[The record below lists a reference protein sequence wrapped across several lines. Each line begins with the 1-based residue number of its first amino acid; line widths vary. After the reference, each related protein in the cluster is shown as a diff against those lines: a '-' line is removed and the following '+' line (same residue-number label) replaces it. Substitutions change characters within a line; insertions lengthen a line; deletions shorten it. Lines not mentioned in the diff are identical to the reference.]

1 MGKIKRGVSCSVEE
15 CNEDAVRSLSP
26 ELVKKAN
33 LRINLGKSTRVYVC
47 SAHYKQIKKVMKKEK
62 QKEKWRHGTPF

>member
-1 MGKIKRGVSCSVEE
+1 MGKIKRGITCSVEA

-26 ELVKKAN
+26 ELVSKAN
-33 LRINLGKSTRVYVC
+33 LRINIGKSTRVYVC
-47 SAHYKQIKKVMKKEK
+47 TTHYKQIKKVMRKEK